1 MRLASHFHATE
12 RRSIFLLL
20 VALFLL
26 SSAIIGRLLTAGT
39 LSNHSLAIEP
49 PPAPVELSHDNVIA
63 RLQATLRH
71 NPENIY
77 AYAQLGL
84 ALLQKAR
91 ETADPSLYLLAET
104 AFTEALNRDA
114 QQLDALI
121 GQGILALSR
130 HDFIAALQW
139 AERARTVNPYRAE
152 SLGIMVDA
160 QIELGRYDEAV
171 ATGQSMV
178 NMRPDLSSY
187 SRVSY
192 LRELH
197 GDTAGA
203 ITAMQAAVD
212 AGVPGTEAMLW
223 AQVQLGHLYFNSGD
237 LQKAEAAYR
246 QALWLRPDYAHAT
259 AGLARVQAAR
269 GDERAAI
276 EAYEALVQRLPLPHF
291 VITLG
296 ELYEATG
303 RLAEAQRQYDLV
315 RAMQQLNAD
324 AGVTVDLEMAL
335 FAADHAADPT
345 EALELAHSAYAARP
359 SIYAADG
366 LAWALYRQ
374 GHFSEAQRYSQEALR
389 LNTRDATLY
398 YHAGMIYAALGE
410 RQQARQMLVTAL
422 DINPYFNPLQALVAQ
437 ETLAQLPVE
446 SE

>member
-1 MRLASHFHATE
+1 
-12 RRSIFLLL
+12 
-20 VALFLL
+20 
-26 SSAIIGRLLTAGT
+26 
-39 LSNHSLAIEP
+39 
-49 PPAPVELSHDNVIA
+49 
-63 RLQATLRH
+63 
-71 NPENIY
+71 
-77 AYAQLGL
+77 
-84 ALLQKAR
+84 
-91 ETADPSLYLLAET
+91 
-104 AFTEALNRDA
+104 
-114 QQLDALI
+114 
-121 GQGILALSR
+121 
-130 HDFIAALQW
+130 
-139 AERARTVNPYRAE
+139 
-152 SLGIMVDA
+152 MVDA

-269 GDERAAI
+269 GDETAAI

-303 RLAEAQRQYDLV
+303 RLAEAQRQYELV
-315 RAMQQLNAD
+315 RAMQQLNTN

-366 LAWALYRQ
+366 LAWALYRH
-374 GHFSEAQRYSQEALR
+374 GDFTEAQRYSQEALR

-398 YHAGMIYAALGE
+398 YHAGMIYAALGH